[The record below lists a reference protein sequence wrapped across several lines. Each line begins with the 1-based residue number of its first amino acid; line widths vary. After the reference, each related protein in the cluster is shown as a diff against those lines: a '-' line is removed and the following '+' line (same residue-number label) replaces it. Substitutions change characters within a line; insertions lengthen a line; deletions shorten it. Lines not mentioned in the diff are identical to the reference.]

1 TYDEIE
7 MWSETDEKLILTG
20 TQTMGAVLGD
30 HTKTAN
36 GTVFTPGSVTGVCSN
51 TLTPGIAPRF
61 IPSFAA
67 SENGNLGITFSPEDA
82 FRAAEQMMTRRQA
95 DLTLQQRLLL
105 LKIFENTSDQRPWE
119 K

>member
-1 TYDEIE
+1 
-7 MWSETDEKLILTG
+7 
-20 TQTMGAVLGD
+20 MGAVLGD

-36 GTVFTPGSVTGVCSN
+36 GTVFTPGSVTGICAN

-61 IPSFAA
+61 IPSFAI
-67 SENGNLGITFSPEDA
+67 SENGHVGITFPPEDA

-95 DLTLQQRLLL
+95 DLSIQQRLLL

>member
-1 TYDEIE
+1 
-7 MWSETDEKLILTG
+7 MWSETDEQLIPTG
-20 TQTMGAVLGD
+20 TQSMGAVLGD

-36 GTVFTPGSVTGVCSN
+36 GTVFTPGSVTGICAN

-61 IPSFAA
+61 IPSFAI
-67 SENGNLGITFSPEDA
+67 SENGHVGITFPPEDA

-95 DLTLQQRLLL
+95 DLSIQQRLLL